1 MDMGG
6 LGDMLG
12 KMFLPNTYGPGAG
25 PPSPQ
30 GAPNPMTP
38 PLWRPQNNLDDPLL
52 QRQPYTPP
60 PTMPPPEELM
70 QRGPAP
76 VPSAPPGG
84 MLDRVFGG
92 VKSLLPQGREPDPG
106 VAAPMPMPPGP
117 LGVFEQRARERE
129 AIPSVAPKLPMTP
142 PGGGIQGMINHPF
155 VQSIL
160 ADPRKMQAAMNT
172 PTVQAMLQDPQAQ
185 AYLQHMLQGR

>member
-1 MDMGG
+1 MPFEPGG

-12 KMFLPNTYGPGAG
+12 RAFLPNTYGPGAG

-38 PLWRPQNNLDDPLL
+38 PLWRPQNNLDDPLQPL
-52 QRQPYTPP
+52 PYTPP
-60 PTMPPPEELM
+60 PTMPPPEQLM

-76 VPSAPPGG
+76 VPSAPPGQ
-84 MLDRVFGG
+84 MM
-92 VKSLLPQGREPDPG
+92 Q
-106 VAAPMPMPPGP
+106 PMP
-117 LGVFEQRARERE
+117 Q
-129 AIPSVAPKLPMTP
+129 AIPPVAPKLPMTP

-160 ADPRKMQAAMNT
+160 ADPQKMQAAMQT
-172 PTVQAMLQDPQAQ
+172 PAVQGMLQDPRAM
-185 AYLQHMLQGR
+185 AYLQQMLQGR